1 MMRALANVWTLG
13 LKELASLR
21 HDRIM
26 IVLIIYMFTG
36 AIYSIAHG
44 ISTEVVNASIGI
56 VDSDHSQLSG
66 RIAGALQAPL
76 FQSPVM
82 LDRDQVDAAMESG
95 RITFV
100 IDIPPSFEADVLRGN
115 KPAVQI
121 LIDATA
127 MTQAGVGSLDIQQI
141 VLNEV
146 TVWLQGRGIE
156 ALLPIEVTTRAFFNS
171 NLDSIRFTSVMAIIN
186 FITILSIVLVAAAV
200 IREREHGTI
209 EHLLVMPV
217 TPAEIV
223 AAKIWANGAV
233 ILAGAFLSLIIMIE
247 GVLGVPIH
255 GSIPLFLAGSAI
267 YLFATT
273 SLGVLLA
280 TVAPTMPQ
288 FGLLAI
294 PVFIVMNLLSG
305 ANTPLESMP
314 EALQTAVQVSP
325 TTHYVAFAQ
334 AILYRGAGLD
344 VVWPQVVVMMVIGA
358 VFLAAALAR
367 FRNMLATQAG

>member
-1 MMRALANVWTLG
+1 MRALANIWTLG
-13 LKELASLR
+13 LKEFASLR

-26 IVLIIYMFTG
+26 LVLLLYVFTG

-44 ISTEVVNASIGI
+44 VSTEVVNASIGI

-66 RIAGALQAPL
+66 RIASALQAPL
-76 FQSPVM
+76 FQSPVL
-82 LDRDQVDAAMESG
+82 LDRDQVDAAMEAG

-141 VLNEV
+141 VLQEV
-146 TVWLQGRGIE
+146 TAWLQSRGV
-156 ALLPIEVTTRAFFNS
+156 AASLPIEVKTRAFFNP

-186 FITILSIVLVAAAV
+186 FVTILSIVLVAAAV

-217 TPAEIV
+217 TPAEIAV
-223 AAKIWANGAV
+223 AKIWANGAV
-233 ILAGAFLSLIIMIE
+233 ILVATFLSLVFMVE
-247 GVLGVPIH
+247 GVLKVPVH
-255 GSIPLFLAGSAI
+255 GSIALFLAGTAI

-273 SLGVLLA
+273 SLGILLA

-314 EALQTAVQVSP
+314 ELLQHIVQVSP
-325 TTHYVAFAQ
+325 TTHFVAFSQ
-334 AILYRGAGLD
+334 AILYRGASLD
-344 VVWPQVVVMMVIGA
+344 VVWPQIVVMTVIGA
-358 VFLAAALAR
+358 VVLGVALVR
-367 FRNMLATQAG
+367 FRSMLASQAG

>member
-1 MMRALANVWTLG
+1 MRALANVWTLG
-13 LKELASLR
+13 LKELASLK

-26 IVLIIYMFTG
+26 IVLIIYMFSA

-76 FQSPVM
+76 FQSPVL
-82 LDRDQVDAAMESG
+82 LDRDEVDAAMESG

-100 IDIPPSFEADVLRGN
+100 IDIPPSFEADVLRGL

-146 TVWLQGRGIE
+146 TAWLHDRGIE
-156 ALLPIEVTTRAFFNS
+156 AQLPIVTTTRAFFNP

-186 FITILSIVLVAAAV
+186 FITILSIILVAAAV

-217 TPAEIV
+217 TPGEIA

-233 ILAGAFLSLIIMIE
+233 ILVASLMSLLVVVE

-255 GSIPLFLAGSAI
+255 GSLALFLAGTAI

-273 SLGVLLA
+273 SLGILLA

-325 TTHYVAFAQ
+325 TTHFVAFAQ

-344 VVWPQVVVMMVIGA
+344 VVWPQVAVMAGIGVVVLA
-358 VFLAAALAR
+358 VALAR
-367 FRNMLATQAG
+367 FRTMLASQAG

>member
-1 MMRALANVWTLG
+1 MRALANVWTLG

-21 HDRIM
+21 HDRVM
-26 IVLIIYMFTG
+26 LVLLFYMFTG

-44 ISTEVVNASIGI
+44 VSTEVVNASIGI

-100 IDIPPSFEADVLRGN
+100 IDIPPSFEADVLRGL

-146 TVWLQGRGIE
+146 TTWLQGRGIE
-156 ALLPIEVTTRAFFNS
+156 AQLPIKVTTRALFNP

-217 TPAEIV
+217 TPAEIA

>member
-1 MMRALANVWTLG
+1 MRALANIWTLG
-13 LKELASLR
+13 IKELASLR
-21 HDRIM
+21 HDTIM
-26 IVLIIYMFTG
+26 IVLIVYMFTG

-76 FQSPVM
+76 FQSPVL

-146 TVWLQGRGIE
+146 SGWLQGRGVE
-156 ALLPIEVTTRAFFNS
+156 AQLPIEVTTRAFFNP
-171 NLDSIRFTSVMAIIN
+171 NLDSIRFTSVMAIITYV
-186 FITILSIVLVAAAV
+186 TILSIVLVAAAV

-217 TPAEIV
+217 TTAEIA

-233 ILAGAFLSLIIMIE
+233 ILLAAFLSLIFMIE

-255 GSIPLFLAGSAI
+255 GSIALFLAGSAI

-273 SLGVLLA
+273 SLGILLA

-314 EALQTAVQVSP
+314 ETLQTIVQVSP

-344 VVWPQVVVMMVIGA
+344 VVWPQIVVMVVIGA

>member
-1 MMRALANVWTLG
+1 MHALANIWTLG

-26 IVLIIYMFTG
+26 LVLLFYVFTG

-44 ISTEVVNASIGI
+44 VSTEVVNASIGI

-76 FQSPVM
+76 FQSPAL

-100 IDIPPSFEADVLRGN
+100 IDIPPSFEADVLRGL

-127 MTQAGVGSLDIQQI
+127 MTQAGVGSLDLQQI
-141 VLNEV
+141 VLQEV
-146 TVWLQGRGIE
+146 TAWLNERGIE
-156 ALLPIEVTTRAFFNS
+156 AELPIVVTTRAFFNS

-217 TPAEIV
+217 TPAEIA

-233 ILAGAFLSLIIMIE
+233 ILAATLLSLTFMVE
-247 GVLGVPIH
+247 GVLGVPVH
-255 GSIPLFLAGSAI
+255 GSVALFLAGTAI

-273 SLGVLLA
+273 SLGILLA

-334 AILYRGAGLD
+334 AILYRGATLD
-344 VVWPQVVVMMVIGA
+344 VVWPEIAVMTAIGVVVLGV
-358 VFLAAALAR
+358 ALAR
-367 FRNMLATQAG
+367 FRTMLASQAG

>member
-1 MMRALANVWTLG
+1 MRALANIWTLG

-26 IVLIIYMFTG
+26 IVLIIYMFSA

-56 VDSDHSQLSG
+56 VDSDRSQLSG

-76 FQSPVM
+76 FQSPVL

-100 IDIPPSFEADVLRGN
+100 IDIPPAFEAHVLRGL

-127 MTQAGVGSLDIQQI
+127 MTQAGVGSLDLQQI
-141 VLNEV
+141 ILQEV
-146 TVWLQGRGIE
+146 TAWLHERGVE
-156 ALLPIEVTTRAFFNS
+156 AGLPVKVTTRAFFNP

-186 FITILSIVLVAAAV
+186 FITILSIILVAAAV

-217 TPAEIV
+217 TPAEIA

-233 ILAGAFLSLIIMIE
+233 ILVAAFLSLIFMVE

-255 GSIPLFLAGSAI
+255 GSLALFLAGTAI

-273 SLGVLLA
+273 SLGILLA

-325 TTHYVAFAQ
+325 TTHFVAFAQ

-344 VVWPQVVVMMVIGA
+344 VVWPQVAVMAGIGA
-358 VFLAAALAR
+358 VVLGVALAR
-367 FRNMLATQAG
+367 FRTMLASQAG